1 MLKAIAD
8 DATTKAVA
16 LAGGYAAGAAD
27 GVKSTD
33 DKDIK
38 AIVGSTTE
46 KELEDDIFAGAVALR
61 AITKT
66 GKFGAKAEAAK
77 ATEAIGGAASGAVR
91 PSRPQ
96 VKR

>member
-16 LAGGYAAGAAD
+16 LAGGYATNDAD
-27 GVKSTD
+27 GVSANN

-38 AIVGSTTE
+38 AIVGSGENE
-46 KELEDDIFAGAVALR
+46 KELEDDIFAASVALR

-66 GKFGAKAEAAK
+66 GKFGAKGEAAK
-77 ATEAIGGAASGAVR
+77 APESIGDKSAQSAGWCNH
-91 PSRPQ
+91 
-96 VKR
+96 